1 MDKKKLLSL
10 FESQAATTLKT
21 LKNSA
26 KAAHE
31 AATHSESK
39 AEDPYDTRGLEAAY
53 LAGAQSKRVAE
64 LEALVAL
71 FRFVDLRA
79 FGKGTPIAS
88 TALVE
93 LLNDEGKRSY
103 TLVMPQGGGMQAV
116 LEGKTTQIVTP
127 HSPLGEAL
135 MGRTVGESIQVD
147 IHRVTKEF
155 EITALW

>member
-1 MDKKKLLSL
+1 MLLEL
-10 FESQAATTLKT
+10 FEAQVAATLAT

-26 KAAHE
+26 RAAHE

-39 AEDPYDTRGLEAAY
+39 AEDQYDTRGLEAAY
-53 LAGAQSKRVAE
+53 LAGAQSKRVSE
-64 LEALVAL
+64 LEALLAL
-71 FRFVDLRA
+71 FRFVDVRS
-79 FGKGTPIAS
+79 FSMETPIAS

-93 LLNDEGKRSY
+93 LTNAQQKRSY
-103 TLVMPQGGGMQAV
+103 PFLMPQGGGMQVV
-116 LEGKTTQIVTP
+116 LDEKTVQVVTP

-135 MGRTVGESIQVD
+135 IGRKVGDFIQVE